1 MSQIEAVLIH
11 EAHRASKRKNLKDIG
26 VDPETANLRAL
37 GYKAR
42 IGADYQCPWCFI
54 KDGERTPLDP
64 IPTGTRDDAFGC
76 DRCGSDYLIER

>member
-1 MSQIEAVLIH
+1 MPTPEEVLTYEAI
-11 EAHRASKRKNLKDIG
+11 RASKRKNLKDLG